1 MRRSLGQP
9 ARAGTGGEGGHCGG
23 TANAADVASIKNIER
38 DIRALEGFSVVIR
51 SDGTNRRN
59 LPEYDYGRAARAP
72 FTVADWKR
80 RRIEPN
86 YPGLEVDVLRADG
99 RRATATMT
107 LARIRSDY
115 D

>member
-1 MRRSLGQP
+1 MPIL
-9 ARAGTGGEGGHCGG
+9 RAVDEKAGAIVDV
-23 TANAADVASIKNIER
+23 ANRVNVASIKNIER
-38 DIRALEGFSVVIR
+38 DIRALEGFTVVIH

-59 LPEYDYGRAARAP
+59 LPDYDYDRAARAP

-86 YPGLEVDVLRADG
+86 YPDLAVDVLRADG
-99 RRATATMT
+99 RRASSSTT
-107 LARIRSDY
+107 LEKIRADY

>member
-1 MRRSLGQP
+1 LRRSLGPP
-9 ARAGTGGEGGHCGG
+9 ARAARRDEGGHRGG
-23 TANAADVASIKNIER
+23 AAKLADVASIKNIER

-86 YPGLEVDVLRADG
+86 YPGLDVDVLRADG

-107 LARIRSDY
+107 LAKIRSDY

>member
-1 MRRSLGQP
+1 MK
-9 ARAGTGGEGGHCGG
+9 AGTLAGI
-23 TANAADVASIKNIER
+23 ANAALVASIKNIER
-38 DIRALEGFSVVIR
+38 DIRALEGFAVVIK

-86 YPGLEVDVLRADG
+86 YPGLDVDVLRADG
-99 RRATATMT
+99 RRATASTT
-107 LARIRSDY
+107 LAKIRSDY